1 MNYQTKGYV
10 YIDEIDCTLKV
21 HISLDYIT
29 MHNIMGE
36 LRMTQ

>member
-10 YIDEIDCTLKV
+10 CVDEIDCTLKV

-29 MHNIMGE
+29 MHIMGE
-36 LRMTQ
+36 LRTTQ